1 MRAFVRNSGWLLFD
15 RVVRMLLGLVVGA
28 MVARYLGPSEYGQL
42 SYVIAYVA
50 VFMAAANMGGD
61 GITVRDISRDP
72 RRAHDVLGSAT
83 ATRALVGSVALLVA
97 VTSMLLI
104 HDQGKL
110 MAWLTL
116 LVGASLVL
124 QAFDTVDLW
133 FQSQLESRRTVI
145 AKLVAY
151 LTASAAKVAL
161 IASEAPL
168 WAFAA
173 VLALDAALSA
183 VALGVAYRGFP
194 TTQSWRLSVA
204 QVRAFLVEVWPF
216 LVGGL
221 LVVAYMRVD
230 QITVGRLL
238 GERQLG
244 LYAAAVWLL
253 QVWYVI
259 PMTLA
264 TSLGPYVARR
274 KAADEFAY
282 RRAVMLA
289 SRAFFYAGLAGALVT
304 VLAGPLA
311 VRLVFGEEYS
321 EAGPLLQ
328 AYSLTMPL
336 YFLSLAHN
344 LWLINEGRYL
354 IRVYGAILA
363 GLVTVGLIV
372 LLAPRLGV
380 MSACVAA
387 IAAQLVGSLLINALL
402 DRPAF
407 RLQIQAITFR

>member
-1 MRAFVRNSGWLLFD
+1 LA
-15 RVVRMLLGLVVGA
+15 
-28 MVARYLGPSEYGQL
+28 Q
-42 SYVIAYVA
+42 
-50 VFMAAANMGGD
+50 
-61 GITVRDISRDP
+61 
-72 RRAHDVLGSAT
+72 AH
-83 ATRALVGSVALLVA
+83 
-97 VTSMLLI
+97 
-104 HDQGKL
+104 
-110 MAWLTL
+110 
-116 LVGASLVL
+116 
-124 QAFDTVDLW
+124 
-133 FQSQLESRRTVI
+133 
-145 AKLVAY
+145 
-151 LTASAAKVAL
+151 
-161 IASEAPL
+161 
-168 WAFAA
+168 
-173 VLALDAALSA
+173 
-183 VALGVAYRGFP
+183 
-194 TTQSWRLSVA
+194 
-204 QVRAFLVEVWPF
+204 AFLVEVWPF
-216 LVGGL
+216 MVGGL

-230 QITVGRLL
+230 QITVGRVL

-274 KAADEFAY
+274 KATDELAY
-282 RRAVMLA
+282 RRAVMLV
-289 SRAFFYAGLAGALVT
+289 SRAFFYAGLVGTLLT

-311 VRLVFGEEYS
+311 IRLVLGEEYS
-321 EAGPLLQ
+321 DAGPLLQ

-363 GLVTVGLIV
+363 GFVTVGLIL

-387 IAAQLVGSLLINALL
+387 IAAQLVGSLLINIPL